1 MNGADD
7 RPGAGAASR
16 VIIVA
21 VMADAAAPRRGRPP
35 RSAEERAV
43 RRTALLDRVVAV
55 IRRTGPEI
63 SLDEVAAGAGV
74 SKPVLYGEF
83 GSRVG
88 LADALSLQW
97 ADRVQAS
104 VLQILGEAEE
114 PGPGTIVHA
123 IVDATLRLVEEENEV
138 YRFIVRTMQA
148 DSRGLLDNPLV
159 RVLHERTAP
168 FVTAV
173 APALT
178 PAEVGVLTDGVY
190 GFMFAAIESWHDDM
204 RLSREA
210 MVAMTAGVIAEGLRT
225 IAGRSVDP

>member
-1 MNGADD
+1 
-7 RPGAGAASR
+7 
-16 VIIVA
+16 V
-21 VMADAAAPRRGRPP
+21 
-35 RSAEERAV
+35 
-43 RRTALLDRVVAV
+43 LLDGVVAA

-63 SLDEVAAGAGV
+63 SLDEIAASAGV

-104 VLQILGEAEE
+104 VLERLAAAGE
-114 PGPGTIVHA
+114 PGVGTIVDA
-123 IVDATLRLVEEENEV
+123 IVDATLTLVEEEHEV

-159 RVLHERTAP
+159 RVLHERIAP

-173 APALT
+173 APGVT
-178 PAEVGVLTDGVY
+178 PAELGILTDGVY
-190 GFMFAAIESWHDDM
+190 GFMFAAIESWHHDK

-210 MVAMTAGVIAEGLRT
+210 MVTMTAGVIADGLRT